1 MGDPPSE
8 GSCEERILTTL
19 KRKKT
24 PTGACGHSP
33 EEAANTDRFVQG
45 NTRMD
50 PIARYQSKL
59 TIAERAVTTIPSG
72 SRLSMGM
79 FAAEPQALLK
89 ALLRNGE
96 HSRALTA
103 LAPSLSKDTAKTT
116 NRKKDLTTPLSQG

>member
-79 FAAEPQALLK
+79 FAAEPPALLK

-103 LAPSLSKDTAKTT
+103 LTPIAQEGHSKPQIGKKT
-116 NRKKDLTTPLSQG
+116 